1 MTCKM
6 IDATY
11 SDPKRFPAADAKP
24 APAAADAKP
33 GPAATVAAAVAP
45 VAAPSVPPASSA
57 PAAHDNKA
65 K

>member
-24 APAAADAKP
+24 APAAPVAADA
-33 GPAATVAAAVAP
+33 AP
-45 VAAPSVPPASSA
+45 VAAPPVPPASSA
-57 PAAHDNKA
+57 PGAHDNKA